1 MFNPENIS
9 SSAENT
15 SEISQR
21 YLRRLSAEINQETT
35 QDVQS
40 YLRRP
45 EVQESITKFKDSQ
58 DLNLT
63 DRKNLIKVAIF
74 YRRKFQLDIQSR
86 GANRRLARN
95 TASAI
100 FASELDENTI
110 VESLEN
116 PTKLSQI
123 LLPLFGKLRVTT
135 KNPNGRLTL
144 RDANG
149 RKIKMIPNGTIV
161 ETNLDADPTIISNS
175 KHLFTAIR
183 LRDGST
189 GYASSEYLPTAQTSS
204 EYLQSLAGD
213 RETTESMENTMQV
226 YDAIGRITRAR
237 SELAS
242 LTMNTESSAQEVYGS
257 SYSNPQLDAKIS
269 EAKTLLTSIPLRRA
283 QIIDRAKLPDGSIS
297 ASGVQEMERRLIT
310 MVNTMR
316 EEFIRVSM
324 RQNLD
329 RQVTSAAERTR
340 QLGEV
345 RDERT
350 SYFQTLESIHKNI
363 DLEEINFDQEQG
375 VLKRIEFQVA
385 VKFIT
390 NAEQTLREVEDE
402 VTESGLERESLEYLT
417 SFKTL
422 LENAKNRIE
431 FLERKKIRELDT
443 KIQKAR
449 EKNEDGKVSGYERF
463 KTSITRTCE
472 LAKNKIN
479 EAIRLTTEAISEEQ
493 E

>member
-74 YRRKFQLDIQSR
+74 YRRKFQLDIESQS
-86 GANRRLARN
+86 ANRRLARN

-110 VESLEN
+110 VESLDK

-183 LRDGST
+183 LPNGTT

-226 YDAIGRITRAR
+226 YDAIGRIATAR
-237 SELAS
+237 SELAN
-242 LTMNTESSAQEVYGS
+242 LTMNTESIAPEVYRSGS
-257 SYSNPQLDAKIS
+257 TRQLDAKIS
-269 EAKTLLTSIPLRRA
+269 EAKTLLTSIPVGRA
-283 QIIDRAKLPDGSIS
+283 QIINRAKLPDGSIS